1 MGNLT
6 DFFAASVGGGV
17 LEQISGICDGRTV
30 TTSRGS
36 YTLANVSSQQ
46 TLTNTHTT
54 ITGSTID
61 YTPPTGTTHVRYEFD
76 YKRNYKDLY
85 QLYHLGFHIGG
96 TEATIFRH
104 STYAYEDG
112 NNRDIEGERFT
123 AVINIEGSS
132 DDIANGKLASWTS
145 DKTLE
150 LKGRNYG
157 TSYETYLHGLVY
169 WDGTNASG
177 ITLER
182 PRLTI
187 TAIG

>member
-6 DFFAASVGGGV
+6 DFFTAASSSGV

-30 TTSRGS
+30 TTSHGT
-36 YTLANVSSQQ
+36 YTLPNVSAQQ
-46 TLTNTHTT
+46 TLSASHTRV
-54 ITGSTID
+54 TGSNID

-85 QLYHLGFHIGG
+85 QLYHFGFHIDG

-104 STYAYEDG
+104 STYDYADG
-112 NNRDIEGERFT
+112 NNRAIFTERYT

-150 LKGRNYG
+150 LKGRVYS

-169 WDGTNASG
+169 WDGNNASG
-177 ITLER
+177 VTLER

-187 TAIG
+187 TAIA